1 MSMDVYNAAA
11 AQNLLLYYSQNIEF
25 LRAREGRALPL
36 ARTHTNK
43 YERSDPY
50 CSKDFNCQTTLPII
64 ITKRIMKKNYL
75 MMLLLHIYLKIYKTD
90 IVNSIFH
97 CSNSLTNQ

>member
-25 LRAREGRALPL
+25 LRARDGRAPS
-36 ARTHTNK
+36 RVYTNE

-64 ITKRIMKKNYL
+64 ITKKIMKKYYL